1 MYHIIAMHSLCTL
14 ACPTLSVW
22 SCIQV
27 HGLGLRTETR
37 GFKEA
42 ARNQKTKKPKSGRE
56 SFGFGRIFGF
66 FGFALCFLVFG
77 SKNQKNAYVF
87 LVFAVSRSLN
97 RAKTLAIFGFS
108 LKNQK
113 NTCVLLVF
121 AVSRSLNHAK
131 TLAIFWFFIQK
142 PKKHMRFVGFS
153 ARLHHENQKNTCV
166 FLVFRPKNQ
175 KTQCKTKKNK
185 NPVET
190 KRFSPRFWFFGFLVS
205 GGFAESQNCGKQ
217 ASKTNGRICRCCNRK
232 KEVSLLRALKCAKT
246 QIILRF

>member
-1 MYHIIAMHSLCTL
+1 MHSLCTL

-66 FGFALCFLVFG
+66 FGFTLCFLVFG

-121 AVSRSLNHAK
+121 AVSRSLNQAK
-131 TLAIFWFFIQK
+131 TLAIFGFSSKNQ
-142 PKKHMRFVGFS
+142 KKHMRFVGFS

-175 KTQCKTKKNK
+175 KNTVQNQKNQK
-185 NPVET
+185 SSRNQKILSQILV
-190 KRFSPRFWFFGFLVS
+190 FWFFGF
-205 GGFAESQNCGKQ
+205 GWFC
-217 ASKTNGRICRCCNRK
+217 
-232 KEVSLLRALKCAKT
+232 
-246 QIILRF
+246 

>member
-1 MYHIIAMHSLCTL
+1 MRCISLCTL

-37 GFKEA
+37 GLQ
-42 ARNQKTKKPKSGRE
+42 RGGPKPKNPKNQNLGENLLVSA
-56 SFGFGRIFGF
+56 RIFGF
-66 FGFALCFLVFG
+66 FGFTLCFFVFG
-77 SKNQKNAYVF
+77 SKNQKNAYVV

-131 TLAIFWFFIQK
+131 TLAIFGFSSKNQK
-142 PKKHMRFVGFS
+142 NHMRFVGFS
-153 ARLHHENQKNTCV
+153 ARLHHENQKKHMC
-166 FLVFRPKNQ
+166 FFGFS
-175 KTQCKTKKNK
+175 TQKTKKHSAK
-185 NPVET
+185 PKKT
-190 KRFSPRFWFFGFLVS
+190 KIQSKPKDSLPDFGFLVFWFRVVLLS
-205 GGFAESQNCGKQ
+205 PQNCGKQ
-217 ASKTNGRICRCCNRK
+217 ASKTNGRICRCCK
-232 KEVSLLRALKCAKT
+232 KKM
-246 QIILRF
+246 RFLC

>member
-66 FGFALCFLVFG
+66 FGFTLCFLVFG

-131 TLAIFWFFIQK
+131 TLAIF
-142 PKKHMRFVGFS
+142 GFS
-153 ARLHHENQKNTCV
+153 SKNQKNTCV
-166 FLVFRPKNQ
+166 LLVFQRGY
-175 KTQCKTKKNK
+175 TMKTKKTH
-185 NPVET
+185 V
-190 KRFSPRFWFFGFLVS
+190 FFWFFDPKTKKHSAKPKKPKIQSKPKDSLPDFGFLVS